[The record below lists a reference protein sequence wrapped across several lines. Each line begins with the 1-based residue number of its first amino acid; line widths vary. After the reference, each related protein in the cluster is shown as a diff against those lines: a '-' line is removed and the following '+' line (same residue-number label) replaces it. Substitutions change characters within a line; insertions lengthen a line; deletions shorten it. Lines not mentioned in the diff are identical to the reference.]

1 MPAAPPH
8 PPASGSGSIFE
19 TLRLRCPLVVVPN
32 PLLMDNHQAELAD
45 KVGAGAEGARA
56 GVRLLLLAAAG
67 PGLPCRGS
75 WRGMAARS
83 ACFAQ
88 PRSRA
93 DEQVERQGG
102 KGSSL
107 QASAGCGRGCCP
119 PMLQGV
125 PALAPPTQRPAVK
138 RRHPTPPPAQL
149 ERDGHLYAATTET
162 LGEVRRRPGGT
173 QAGVQASQQWGS
185 VGWVGGLAWGFLVAS
200 QGVS

>member
-75 WRGMAARS
+75 WRGMGARS
-83 ACFAQ
+83 AWAAQ

-119 PMLQGV
+119 HMLQGV
-125 PALAPPTQRPAVK
+125 PALAPPTQLPAVK
-138 RRHPTPPPAQL
+138 RRHPPPRLRSSSVMATCMLPPPRPWERCAGARGARRQVSRPASSGAAWGGL
-149 ERDGHLYAATTET
+149 EGWRG
-162 LGEVRRRPGGT
+162 
-173 QAGVQASQQWGS
+173 GS
-185 VGWVGGLAWGFLVAS
+185 VS
-200 QGVS
+200 QARG